1 MVQTQYQNM
10 GKGCEGILPQG
21 KGLQNL
27 RKLRKEV
34 VIYKNRQINSFQKV
48 SEGSTGKKIEEKISI
63 LKFST
68 EFDILLNSRKTK
80 MFCTRRQFALF
91 NAVLMQKF
99 WSWYLMERFSE

>member
-68 EFDILLNSRKTK
+68 EFNIFIKFPENENVLHSSTVCPVQCSFDAK
-80 MFCTRRQFALF
+80 ALAKVF
-91 NAVLMQKF
+91 KGKIF
-99 WSWYLMERFSE
+99 

>member
-34 VIYKNRQINSFQKV
+34 VIYKTDKLILSNKSMKEV
-48 SEGSTGKKIEEKISI
+48 PEK
-63 LKFST
+63 
-68 EFDILLNSRKTK
+68 R
-80 MFCTRRQFALF
+80 
-91 NAVLMQKF
+91 
-99 WSWYLMERFSE
+99 